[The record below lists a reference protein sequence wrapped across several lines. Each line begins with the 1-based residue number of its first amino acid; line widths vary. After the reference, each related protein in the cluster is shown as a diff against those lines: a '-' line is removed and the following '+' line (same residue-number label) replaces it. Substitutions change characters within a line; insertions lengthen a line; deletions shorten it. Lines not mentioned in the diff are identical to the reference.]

1 MRPIRRRP
9 QDRRREIVHA
19 PLGIGSGRGGLQIVR
34 HADDRQGRVPDLSA
48 EAHMLG
54 GSRRTFVAWV
64 LAPGFSMLLASVG
77 SRPAIADE
85 KALAQALRA
94 GGLVIVLRH
103 GATSADQVDAEPVD
117 FDNIAA
123 QRNLNDKGKAAAVA
137 FGNAF
142 RQIGI
147 PVGKVYTSRF
157 NRAYET
163 ATLAGFKNIERTPDL
178 TYGRAAE
185 AANQYTTNAVA
196 FRRLLGTAPQPGTNT
211 VLLTHAPKIV
221 DAPWEDGSE
230 VKEGEASIFRPANGN
245 YTLVARV
252 QMDEWPRIVAA
263 K

>member
-1 MRPIRRRP
+1 
-9 QDRRREIVHA
+9 
-19 PLGIGSGRGGLQIVR
+19 
-34 HADDRQGRVPDLSA
+34 
-48 EAHMLG
+48 MLG
-54 GSRRTFVAWV
+54 GSRRTFAA
-64 LAPGFSMLLASVG
+64 LALAAGLSALLGGLAAG
-77 SRPAIADE
+77 PAAADDKAIAE
-85 KALAQALRA
+85 ALRA

-163 ATLAGFKNIERTPDL
+163 ATLAGFKEIEKTPDL
-178 TYGRAAE
+178 TYGKSAASPDKNSTSPE
-185 AANQYTTNAVA
+185 A
-196 FRRLLGTAPQPGTNT
+196 FRKLLGRAPQPGTNT
-211 VLLTHAPKIV
+211 VLVTHTPNIV
-221 DAPWEDGSE
+221 DALGNDWAE

-252 QMDEWPRIVAA
+252 QIDDWPRIAAA

>member
-1 MRPIRRRP
+1 
-9 QDRRREIVHA
+9 
-19 PLGIGSGRGGLQIVR
+19 
-34 HADDRQGRVPDLSA
+34 
-48 EAHMLG
+48 MLR
-54 GSRRTFVAWV
+54 GSRRTFAA
-64 LAPGFSMLLASVG
+64 LALAAGLAAVFGGVG
-77 SRPAIADE
+77 PSPARADD

-103 GATSADQVDAEPVD
+103 GATAADQADAEPVD

-163 ATLAGFKNIERTPDL
+163 ATLAGFKEIEKTPDL
-178 TYGRAAE
+178 TYGKSAASPDK
-185 AANQYTTNAVA
+185 NITNPDA
-196 FRRLLGTAPQPGTNT
+196 FRKLLGTAPQPGTNT
-211 VLLTHAPKIV
+211 LLVTHTPNIV
-221 DAPWEDGSE
+221 DALGNDWAE
-230 VKEGEASIFRPANGN
+230 VKEGEASVFRPANGN

-252 QMDEWPRIVAA
+252 QMDEWPRIAAA